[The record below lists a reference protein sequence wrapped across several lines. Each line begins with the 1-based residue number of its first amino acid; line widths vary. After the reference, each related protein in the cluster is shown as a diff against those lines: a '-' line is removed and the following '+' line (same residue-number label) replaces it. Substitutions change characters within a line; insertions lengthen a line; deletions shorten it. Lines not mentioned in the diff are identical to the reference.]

1 MDYFK
6 LRASWGQM
14 GNDKVSAFQY
24 VTAYTFSNPGVFG
37 ANGGKANTG
46 LRLNRTANPNITWE
60 VADTW
65 NVGIESKFLD
75 YFNFEGDFFVTKRSN
90 ILTARN
96 AAIPEYAGLSLPDEN
111 IGKCKSIGTELTLGY
126 NRQLN

>member
-1 MDYFK
+1 MDG
-6 LRASWGQM
+6 LLQVTCASWGQM

-75 YFNFEGDFFVTKRSN
+75 YFNFEETS
-90 ILTARN
+90 
-96 AAIPEYAGLSLPDEN
+96 SLPSVA
-111 IGKCKSIGTELTLGY
+111 IS
-126 NRQLN
+126 